1 MPLPCLRLW
10 QGRGVMIR
18 LAPAIVERL
27 ERGESLVLA
36 TILSHAGST
45 PRTSGAKM
53 IIDADGG
60 IEGTIGGGLVEAEV
74 MQAALEMMG
83 TDASAIRSYNLN
95 IGSRADSMDMIC
107 GGRLDVLLEP
117 IAPAPSTIGFFRS
130 LSDALANGRK
140 CVAVTPLPS
149 PGAPADAARKRLIG
163 ALGPD
168 PAEPPLPPDL
178 GAEVLEA
185 VMGGPARAATYPPE
199 NPRYLLEPICVPD
212 TVVLFGAGHVSQ
224 AVAAL
229 TRMVGFR
236 TIVRD
241 DRAEFANRQRFPTA
255 DAVEVIPS
263 FDEALTGLD
272 IGTDA
277 YLVIVT
283 RGHSHDG
290 TVLALSLASNAGYI
304 GMIGSRRKRD
314 TIYRSM
320 RARGFTSRDLERVHS
335 PIGLSI
341 GADTPEEIA
350 VSIVAELIKI
360 RAHKGKHNEST
371 AAPPP

>member
-1 MPLPCLRLW
+1 MINVVNVWHHYGIKPVLRDVTLS
-10 QGRGVMIR
+10 
-18 LAPAIVERL
+18 VEP
-27 ERGESLVLA
+27 GEL
-36 TILSHAGST
+36 
-45 PRTSGAKM
+45 
-53 IIDADGG
+53 
-60 IEGTIGGGLVEAEV
+60 
-74 MQAALEMMG
+74 
-83 TDASAIRSYNLN
+83 
-95 IGSRADSMDMIC
+95 
-107 GGRLDVLLEP
+107 
-117 IAPAPSTIGFFRS
+117 
-130 LSDALANGRK
+130 
-140 CVAVTPLPS
+140 VAVMGPNGMGKSTLLGLMAGVLWPIKGYVEILLM
-149 PGAPADAARKRLIG
+149 GAA
-163 ALGPD
+163 GPD
-168 PAEPPLPPDL
+168 TAEPPLPPDL
-178 GAEVLEA
+178 GDEVLEA
-185 VMGGPARAATYPPE
+185 VMVGPARATTYPPE

-229 TRMVGFR
+229 TRVVGFR

-272 IGTDA
+272 IDADA

-314 TIYRSM
+314 TIYRNM
-320 RARGFTSRDLERVHS
+320 RARGFTPRDLERVHS